1 MHEEGATIVAHE
13 KTLHRMQNQ
22 QVIPEFEGIYPPSPL
37 GALPTVTFE
46 QTKTLKFNGHEIV
59 LTRYTPAHTE
69 TDISVF
75 FADANVLHAGDSFF
89 GQFYPFIDYN
99 SGGSID
105 GMIAACRESLG
116 LINPSTIVVGGH
128 GRVGTYSDLVS
139 FLQML
144 VESRDKI
151 AGLKHSGASAKEV
164 IDQKPTAPC
173 DQVWG
178 NGFVSPDLFTWL
190 VYRGV

>member
-1 MHEEGATIVAHE
+1 M
-13 KTLHRMQNQ
+13 
-22 QVIPEFEGIYPPSPL
+22 
-37 GALPTVTFE
+37 TF
-46 QTKTLKFNGHEIV
+46 KANGHEIV

-75 FADANVLHAGDSFF
+75 FADADVLHAGDSFF
-89 GQFYPFIDYN
+89 SQFYPFIDYN

-105 GMIAACRESLG
+105 GMIAACRETLG
-116 LINPSTIVVGGH
+116 LIGPSTMVVGGH
-128 GRVGTYSDLVS
+128 GRVGTCSDLAS

-144 VESRDKI
+144 VELRGRV
-151 AGLKHSGASAKEV
+151 AALKDSGASAREV
-164 IDQKPTAPC
+164 IRQRPTAPF
-173 DQVWG
+173 DLVWG